1 MEEGSMKKNCL
12 FFVIISFLV
21 LSLAGISYGWQ
32 GRMAGMGDPYGLVHD
47 ESDFLFHP
55 AKIANEKGINFFGNY
70 RFNYTDVGDWNIT
83 LTYSNPGNFN
93 QYPFKNSG
101 DEFKHEGLLG
111 AVIPLGPGKMGILLE
126 YSGRRGEYDGV
137 ENQFG
142 TGGSNDYT
150 FSLKNPLD
158 AYSLRVLYGL
168 PIMGMDV
175 GFDLGLDYKNEKN
188 KSSFLAANLSPYT
201 ENYIW
206 GLSVPERALR
216 LFMIPY
222 DSNYWEFLWKLG
234 IGKKFDSFDINAT
247 LRGSYIISADNK
259 YQYIYQAPLGGGG
272 FDYNASMDGDVK
284 GYRIGFDVWARAKL
298 GEGLTL
304 PFILSIE
311 SGTKKRDGEGIG
323 TGNTDSG
330 LSYEY
335 QHKEKELSF
344 KLGGGLEKKLAG
356 NTLVA
361 GGLYYNYVKNSDSIW
376 FTRGSSEMAA
386 DSGFPSRKEHQFMLR
401 LLGEKN
407 LSPLLAL
414 RMGLNIFYSFVKES
428 YNHYDSGSTTDF
440 SLDGSR
446 WGIGASMGGTVKF
459 QRFSVEPF
467 LSGGYQRL
475 SLNGDGSVLVP
486 FVLNL
491 IDASKIRRE
500 WSIGGGFSI
509 KFN

>member
-1 MEEGSMKKNCL
+1 MEEGPMKKSCL
-12 FFVIISFLV
+12 FFVILGFV
-21 LSLAGISYGWQ
+21 LFSLAGISHSWQ
-32 GRMAGMGDPYGLVHD
+32 GRMAGMGDPYGLVQD

-55 AKIANEKGINFFGNY
+55 AGIADGKGINFYGNY

-83 LTYSNPGNFN
+83 LTYSNPGNFT

-111 AVIPLGPGKMGILLE
+111 AVFPLGPGRMGVLFE
-126 YSGRRGEYDGV
+126 YQGRRGEYDGT

-142 TGGSNDYT
+142 TFGSSDYT
-150 FSLKNPLD
+150 FNLKNPSD
-158 AYSLRVLYGL
+158 AFSLRVLYGF
-168 PIMGMDV
+168 PVMGMDV
-175 GFDLGLDYKNEKN
+175 GFDLGIDYKNEKN
-188 KSSFLAANLSPYT
+188 KTSFLAATLSPYT

-206 GLSVPERALR
+206 GLEVPERALR

-234 IGKKFDSFDINAT
+234 MGKKFDSFDINAT

-259 YQYIYQAPLGGGG
+259 YQYIYQDPLGSN
-272 FDYNASMDGDVK
+272 DYNASIDGDVK

-298 GEGLTL
+298 GEGMTL
-304 PFILSIE
+304 PFIISIE
-311 SGTKKRDGEGIG
+311 SGAKKKDGEGIG
-323 TGNTDSG
+323 AGNSDSG

-344 KLGGGLEKKLAG
+344 KFGGGLEKKLAG

-361 GGLYYNYVKNSDSIW
+361 GGLYYNYVKNNDSIW
-376 FTRGSSEMAA
+376 FTRTGSTPVD
-386 DSGFPSRKEHQFMLR
+386 DSGFPSHKEHQFMLR

-428 YNHYDSGSTTDF
+428 YAHYDFSQTDF
-440 SLDGSR
+440 SLDGNR

-467 LSGGYQRL
+467 LAGGYQKL
-475 SLNGDGSVLVP
+475 NLNGDGSYLP
-486 FVLNL
+486 TL
-491 IDASKIRRE
+491 IDASKIRKE
-500 WSIGGGFSI
+500 WSIGGGFSV